1 MLDTWCFYIIQLDF
15 NFKII
20 FKLEYIHYLNEI
32 FFLIFNAKINL
43 ILKILKIFYSIFQLK
58 SRNIF
63 FLTKGF
69 LIILSWTMHN
79 FGYMIVFKIFYMN
92 IFLKVVFWIRI
103 WIYAFQLLMK
113 NCKFQLIFFSKIKN
127 WL

>member
-43 ILKILKIFYSIFQLK
+43 ILKMLKNFYYIFQLK
-58 SRNIF
+58 SRKFFFYKRLLNNCVMDNAQFWVHDSLQNFLYEYIF
-63 FLTKGF
+63 KSCVL
-69 LIILSWTMHN
+69 N
-79 FGYMIVFKIFYMN
+79 
-92 IFLKVVFWIRI
+92 
-103 WIYAFQLLMK
+103 
-113 NCKFQLIFFSKIKN
+113 
-127 WL
+127 

>member
-58 SRNIF
+58 SRNIY

-69 LIILSWTMHN
+69 FNN
-79 FGYMIVFKIFYMN
+79 FVMDNAQFWVHDSLQKFLYEYIF
-92 IFLKVVFWIRI
+92 
-103 WIYAFQLLMK
+103 
-113 NCKFQLIFFSKIKN
+113 
-127 WL
+127 